1 MGLAFSGRITVKI
14 PYGKDSVVQ
23 EKTDRQGKP
32 YAVIEG
38 ETSYKLQNTNPAQFK
53 TDFNDLFYFKGEAYE
68 KLRTL
73 SLSQNDKL
81 EVKGFVGNDYSKE
94 TKRKY
99 YFWDIKEFEP
109 IERQNTA
116 PRQPEIVEHGKDEYK
131 LGNESDDMLPF

>member
-116 PRQPEIVEHGKDEYK
+116 PRQPEIVEHGKDDYK
-131 LGNESDDMLPF
+131 LGNETDDMLPF